1 MDHETIEL
9 ACIALGALALLMQ
22 SIILL
27 AIFIGVRKTSKS
39 LTEAV
44 EDIRSSV
51 MPVAHT
57 TKDLLNRLGPKVE
70 QTAIDLAALA
80 HSLRTQTLAME
91 EAVTETAE
99 RVRKEAGRVDAM
111 FSNTLDAVDKASEFV
126 THAVSRPVRQ
136 LSGILAS
143 FKAIVE
149 SFRSSDPTHKEPAM
163 HDDKDMFV

>member
-39 LTEAV
+39 LTEGV

-51 MPVAHT
+51 MPVAQT
-57 TKDLLNRLGPKVE
+57 TKDLVDRLGPKVE
-70 QTAIDLAALA
+70 QTANDMAALA

-91 EAVTETAE
+91 AAVTETVE

-111 FSNTLDAVDKASEFV
+111 FSSTLDAVDKASEFV

-149 SFRSSDPTHKEPAM
+149 SFRSSDLAHKEPAM